1 MNNLSW
7 AVMGVYYK
15 NNLFAIT
22 LFELAKNVNTE
33 NWILK
38 CSSNYFKTYIEVQAL
53 TSEI

>member
-1 MNNLSW
+1 MNNLLW

-33 NWILK
+33 NWIPECSLTILK
-38 CSSNYFKTYIEVQAL
+38 HRSTIYKN
-53 TSEI
+53 